1 MLADLP
7 QEILDSIALHL
18 DLASARSLA
27 LTCQATRK
35 AAEAIIWSD
44 IACTWDY
51 EENYPYIDGPDF
63 PAVQIVAS
71 RYERCANAFSS
82 YPPRRQAVRYA
93 KLGISRYLDV
103 MPRRLLEDVGPSLHR
118 LDIET
123 THENLQEDSKH
134 RLLCLE
140 ALHRSMSKLAPMEGV
155 IKASTHIGLRRL
167 GENLMKFL
175 NSIPNVEQLS
185 LVICQDPE
193 AEEDVDDLDPEHFER
208 TAKHSRLT
216 HLEVDIDLSHGQHL
230 EMILEYTMS
239 TVTHLSL
246 IRPIELYKLRNYW
259 DDEDDYDYDYDIN
272 DETDDSCSDDV
283 LETIRSMD
291 HLVCLEWYPSLQH
304 AKHRLYRMC
313 NMDGP
318 GLSKLK
324 TLVMGVTVR
333 TEGETFI
340 EVRSL
345 RCNAVTKLT
354 D

>member
-1 MLADLP
+1 MLVDLP

-18 DLASARSLA
+18 DLPSARSLA

-71 RYERCANAFSS
+71 RYERCAHAFKS

-93 KLGISRYLDV
+93 KLGINRYLDD

-134 RLLCLE
+134 RLSCLE
-140 ALHRSMSKLAPMEGV
+140 ALYRGMRKLARMEGV
-155 IKASTHIGLRRL
+155 VKASTHIGLRRL
-167 GENLMKFL
+167 GENLIKFL

-185 LVICQDPE
+185 LVICQEPE
-193 AEEDVDDLDPEHFER
+193 AEEDVDELDSENFVWS
-208 TAKHSRLT
+208 AKPTRLT
-216 HLEVDIDLSHGQHL
+216 HLEVDVDLTHGEHL
-230 EMILEYTMS
+230 EMILQYTMF

-246 IRPIELYKLRNYW
+246 VRPIELYELRDYW
-259 DDEDDYDYDYDIN
+259 DDDDDNDNDYDIN
-272 DETDDSCSDDV
+272 DETDDSCSDHV

-291 HLVCLEWYPSLQH
+291 HLVCLEWYPSLKH

-345 RCNAVTKLT
+345 
-354 D
+354 